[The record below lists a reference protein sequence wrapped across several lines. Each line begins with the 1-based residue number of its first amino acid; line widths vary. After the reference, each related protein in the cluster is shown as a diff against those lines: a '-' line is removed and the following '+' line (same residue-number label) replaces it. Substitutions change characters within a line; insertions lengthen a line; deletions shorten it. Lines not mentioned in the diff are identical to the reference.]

1 MARERTMLIGLTG
14 GIATGKSTL
23 GELFRQHGA
32 RLISADRLGR
42 ELLAPGGEG
51 AGLLQRH
58 FGDRFFTA
66 GGEIDRT
73 GLRRAIFA
81 DPLLRLKLDS
91 LLHPLIRKRIF
102 ELLAQPERSRDEA
115 IQPPMFQGTV
125 VEVPLLFEAGWQ
137 ADFDQ
142 VVVVL
147 ADEKQALERLQKRDG
162 VSRAEAEAA
171 ISAQMPLSEK
181 IARADFVIDNRGSL
195 AETARQVSEFI
206 VLLQNSGESGR
217 TRGPSPST

>member
-1 MARERTMLIGLTG
+1 MEGARPLLIGLTG

-32 RLISADRLGR
+32 RLIIADQLGR
-42 ELLAPGGEG
+42 ELLAPGAEG
-51 AGLLQRH
+51 VDLLRHH

-66 GGEIDRT
+66 GAKIDRAS
-73 GLRRAIFA
+73 LRRAIFA
-81 DPLLRLKLDS
+81 DPELRGKIDS

-102 ELLAQPERSRDEA
+102 ELLAQTEQTGAEPR
-115 IQPPMFQGTV
+115 QPPFFRGTV

-137 ADFDQ
+137 GDFDK

-147 ADEKQALERLQKRDG
+147 ADDQQILERLQERDG

-171 ISAQMPLSEK
+171 IAAQMPQSEK

-195 AETARQVSEFI
+195 AETARQVSQLI
-206 VLLQNSGESGR
+206 VHLSGGDESG
-217 TRGPSPST
+217 SV